1 MKTIYAFCG
10 GAAIVGLL
18 AAAMFRNTTPVDQTF
33 TYQGQLRNAGQLV
46 NGAVDLKI
54 SMWDADTAGVQ
65 IGTSNT
71 FNAVPMTDGR
81 FALGLNFG
89 ASAFDGSNRWIQVEF
104 RNPAGSGLYLAL
116 NPRDKITATPYALYA
131 LNGANGV
138 WVYDTKQQSVSVLG
152 KKVGIGTSNPT
163 AALEVVSATG
173 GDDSVKL
180 PAGSIGASEIAAD
193 AFASGL
199 DYSDSFS
206 VGDNIPVVVRSRTF
220 TLPRATSLS
229 LSFRCQFWYGSGNG
243 PYVSVTV
250 DGVEL
255 DRSTSWPAD
264 NLVNNRVQF
273 SGHRL
278 LDLAAGTHQITFRYS
293 VDYFYDN
300 PRQGRSDV
308 LILTVPNRLQ

>member
-10 GAAIVGLL
+10 GAAIIGLL

-180 PAGSIGASEIAAD
+180 PAGSIGASELAANALPAASFSAYAEYD
-193 AFASGL
+193 TDPTDIVIISVPVDGRLIFMGDYIGQGGSFAILIDDVLHVERDLVSPFASTSTRGTF
-199 DYSDSFS
+199 SFS
-206 VGDNIPVVVRSRTF
+206 VPVTAGIHRF
-220 TLPRATSLS
+220 TCRKTNGGYQVQVKVTAMLAHGELAVTN
-229 LSFRCQFWYGSGNG
+229 GN
-243 PYVSVTV
+243 P
-250 DGVEL
+250 
-255 DRSTSWPAD
+255 
-264 NLVNNRVQF
+264 
-273 SGHRL
+273 
-278 LDLAAGTHQITFRYS
+278 
-293 VDYFYDN
+293 
-300 PRQGRSDV
+300 
-308 LILTVPNRLQ
+308 

>member
-46 NGAVDLKI
+46 NGPVDLKI

-104 RNPAGSGLYLAL
+104 RNPAGSGLYQAL

-138 WVYDTKQQSVSVLG
+138 WVYDTNQQSVSVLG

-180 PAGSIGASEIAAD
+180 PAGSIGASELFGSVRAWGVGPSTI
-193 AFASGL
+193 
-199 DYSDSFS
+199 SFTTKS
-206 VGDNIPVVVRSRTF
+206 VSTLVVVGH
-220 TLPRATSLS
+220 A
-229 LSFRCQFWYGSGNG
+229 CGNG
-243 PYVSVTV
+243 AFLNLDGNPLGFYPFNGGCGISTTV
-250 DGVEL
+250 EVAPGAH
-255 DRSTSWPAD
+255 TM
-264 NLVNNRVQF
+264 F
-273 SGHRL
+273 
-278 LDLAAGTHQITFRYS
+278 AGTSYQFGCMPTCS
-293 VDYFYDN
+293 VI
-300 PRQGRSDV
+300 
-308 LILTVPNRLQ
+308 LIPSSPGP

>member
-46 NGAVDLKI
+46 NGPVDLKI

-65 IGTSNT
+65 IGSSNT

-138 WVYDTKQQSVSVLG
+138 WVYDTNQQSVSVLG

-163 AALEVVSATG
+163 AALEVVSATS
-173 GDDSVKL
+173 GDDSVKF
-180 PAGSIGASEIAAD
+180 PAGSIGPSELAITSIYVAPD
-193 AFASGL
+193 
-199 DYSDSFS
+199 
-206 VGDNIPVVVRSRTF
+206 RTF
-220 TLPRATSLS
+220 TGSMDFAVTMPKSGTLVLDIEWSGCSSNVTIDGVDVGGASFSQPSGWSSGSYRYSARIAKDLPAGPHRIESVLS
-229 LSFRCQFWYGSGNG
+229 CWG
-243 PYVSVTV
+243 PY
-250 DGVEL
+250 G
-255 DRSTSWPAD
+255 AY
-264 NLVNNRVQF
+264 
-273 SGHRL
+273 SGSAVVR
-278 LDLAAGTHQITFRYS
+278 AWVANGTMQAT
-293 VDYFYDN
+293 
-300 PRQGRSDV
+300 P
-308 LILTVPNRLQ
+308 

>member
-46 NGAVDLKI
+46 NGPVDLKI

-138 WVYDTKQQSVSVLG
+138 WVYDTKQQSVSVLD

-180 PAGSIGASEIAAD
+180 PAGSIGYAE
-193 AFASGL
+193 L
-199 DYSDSFS
+199 
-206 VGDNIPVVVRSRTF
+206 IPDCRT
-220 TLPRATSLS
+220 RALQLS
-229 LSFRCQFWYGSGNG
+229 L
-243 PYVSVTV
+243 
-250 DGVEL
+250 
-255 DRSTSWPAD
+255 A
-264 NLVNNRVQF
+264 
-273 SGHRL
+273 
-278 LDLAAGTHQITFRYS
+278 AAGTVSRSFAIPQDCYLLVQASGSTSECSGQLSITIDGQPLLTNVTQDPYCCCDRNYVLGANHLVSAASGQHNIS
-293 VDYFYDN
+293 VTCN
-300 PRQGRSDV
+300 GRVGVTV
-308 LILTVPNRLQ
+308 LIVDALVP

>member
-46 NGAVDLKI
+46 NGPVDLKI

-65 IGTSNT
+65 IGSSNT

-104 RNPAGSGLYLAL
+104 RNPAGSGLYQAL

-152 KKVGIGTSNPT
+152 KKG
-163 AALEVVSATG
+163 
-173 GDDSVKL
+173 
-180 PAGSIGASEIAAD
+180 
-193 AFASGL
+193 
-199 DYSDSFS
+199 
-206 VGDNIPVVVRSRTF
+206 R
-220 TLPRATSLS
+220 
-229 LSFRCQFWYGSGNG
+229 
-243 PYVSVTV
+243 
-250 DGVEL
+250 
-255 DRSTSWPAD
+255 
-264 NLVNNRVQF
+264 
-273 SGHRL
+273 HR
-278 LDLAAGTHQITFRYS
+278 DE
-293 VDYFYDN
+293 
-300 PRQGRSDV
+300 
-308 LILTVPNRLQ
+308 

>member
-46 NGAVDLKI
+46 NGPVDLKI

-180 PAGSIGASEIAAD
+180 PAKSIGFSE
-193 AFASGL
+193 L
-199 DYSDSFS
+199 DIQPTAVGSTGATLGSAGTTS
-206 VGDNIPVVVRSRTF
+206 VTRTF
-220 TLPRATSLS
+220 TTKAAAVLVLQGPWTWSGSNYSGLNIYLDGTLIGQAGFSQSYVWDYYSVQKVGPGNHVLE
-229 LSFRCQFWYGSGNG
+229 FQAGGNNYWYISG
-243 PYVSVTV
+243 YVSLMLV
-250 DGVEL
+250 D
-255 DRSTSWPAD
+255 
-264 NLVNNRVQF
+264 
-273 SGHRL
+273 
-278 LDLAAGTHQITFRYS
+278 
-293 VDYFYDN
+293 
-300 PRQGRSDV
+300 DV
-308 LILTVPNRLQ
+308 IDVH